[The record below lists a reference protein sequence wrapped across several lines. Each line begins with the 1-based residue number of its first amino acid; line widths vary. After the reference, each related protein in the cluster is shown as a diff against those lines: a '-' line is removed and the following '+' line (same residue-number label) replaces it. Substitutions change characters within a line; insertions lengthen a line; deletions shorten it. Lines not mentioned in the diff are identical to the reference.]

1 MEYSYLNDTL
11 IILLAT
17 VCIMMLFLRLR
28 VPAVLGYFI
37 VGIAV
42 GPYMLGLVN
51 DIEHIRVLAEFGVV
65 FLMFSIGL
73 EFSVA
78 QLRRMKAAVLGLGS
92 AQVLM
97 TATLTTLVA
106 VILGMPLASALV
118 LGGIIAMS
126 STALV
131 TKALTDQVEL
141 HTRHGRNSL
150 GILLFQDIM
159 VVPFLILVS
168 MLSDGAG
175 KADTFTVLSALLE
188 GALAL
193 ALFFAFGHWIL
204 RPWFREV
211 ARFQSAELFTLAVL
225 LIVLCSAWATH
236 AVGLSFAL
244 GAFLAGVMLSETEFR
259 HQVESE
265 IRPFRDVLLGL
276 FFITIGMMLDVTGL
290 HDIWPSVLLLF
301 IVLLTCKMLIV
312 MAFCRLS
319 GWNTAVSMRTA
330 LILAHGGEFGFA
342 ILILAMDGAIFS
354 VTEGQTVLATMLLS
368 MIAAP
373 LMMRYNGLITTRL
386 MPAAVKRSREE
397 IHRKISEASRSLHHH
412 IIVCGY
418 GRIGRHSINLL
429 CEYHIPCLAIDLD
442 PEQVRRGVAAGQPV
456 SYGDAGSL
464 ELLRAC
470 GLSRAAALV
479 ISLIDFNTTM
489 KIIRRV
495 RAVDTDIPII
505 VRTRKEMHLYQFYQA
520 GATEVVA
527 DTFGSD
533 HMLSLEMLQTLGI
546 LPAQNEQA

>member
-17 VCIMMLFLRLR
+17 VGIMMLFLHLHI
-28 VPAVLGYFI
+28 PAVLGYFA
-37 VGIAV
+37 VGMMV
-42 GPYMLGLVN
+42 GPYTLGLVN
-51 DIEHIRVLAEFGVV
+51 DVEHIRVLAEFGVV

-78 QLRRMKAAVLGLGS
+78 QLRRMKNIVLGPGS
-92 AQVLM
+92 GQVLA
-97 TATLTTLVA
+97 TATLTTLIAVA
-106 VILGMPLASALV
+106 MGMQAASALV

-131 TKALTDQVEL
+131 IKALTDQAEL

-168 MLSDGAG
+168 MLSSTGQ
-175 KADTFTVLSALLE
+175 ADTLTVLRALFE
-188 GALAL
+188 GILAL
-193 ALFFAFGHWIL
+193 VLFFAFGRWIL
-204 RPWFREV
+204 RPLFRQV
-211 ARFQSAELFTLAVL
+211 SRFQSAELFTLTALLVVL
-225 LIVLCSAWATH
+225 VSAWLTH
-236 AVGLSFAL
+236 RVGLSFAL

-259 HQVESE
+259 HQMASE

-276 FFITIGMMLDVTGL
+276 FFITIGMMLDFTGL
-290 HDIWPSVLLLF
+290 PEIWPSVLLLF
-301 IVLLTCKMLIV
+301 IALITLKTLITLL
-312 MAFCRLS
+312 FCRL
-319 GWNTAVSMRTA
+319 GGCNTAVSLRTA

-342 ILILAMDGAIFS
+342 ILILAMDGNIFS
-354 VTEGQTVLATMLLS
+354 AGEGQTVLAAMLLS
-368 MIAAP
+368 MIVAP
-373 LMMRYNGLITTRL
+373 PIIRYNGLIAARL
-386 MPAAVKRSREE
+386 MPEAMKKSREE
-397 IHRKISEASRSLHHH
+397 IRRKISEKSRSLQHH

-418 GRIGRHSINLL
+418 GRIGRHTLKLL
-429 CEYHIPCLAIDLD
+429 HEHHLPCLAIELD
-442 PEQVRRGVAAGQPV
+442 PEKVRQGVADGAPV

-479 ISLIDFNTTM
+479 ISPIDFNTTM

-495 RAVDTDIPII
+495 RAVETDIPII
-505 VRTRKEMHLYQFYQA
+505 VRTRKEIHLYQFYQA

-533 HMLSLEMLQTLGI
+533 HMLTAELLQSLGI
-546 LPAQNEQA
+546 LESGD